1 MPELLN
7 PAPVAHLRH
16 LLRAHSPLVH
26 CMTNDVVQTFTAN
39 VLLAV
44 GASPAMVIDPREAAQ
59 FAAIADA
66 LLINV
71 GTLTEDRAVAMRA
84 AVEHARQAGKPWTLD
99 PVAVGALTV
108 RTAFCHELLAL
119 QPAAIR
125 GNASEILA
133 LAGMSA
139 GGRGVD
145 TTDTAAAALP
155 AAQALARRLAT
166 VVAVTGEVDYVTD
179 GERVLSV
186 AGGQSADDPGGG
198 HRLRAVGG
206 GGGERG
212 ATGRPAGKRGR
223 RLRADEAGRG
233 DRRPSGRPRQLY
245 SGVSRRAVSGGAG
258 MKRINALTI
267 AGTDPSGGAGI
278 QADLKT
284 FSALGAYGCSAITA
298 LVAQN
303 TRGVQSVYRIE
314 PDFVAAQLDSVFS
327 DVRID
332 TTKIG
337 MLAETD
343 IVEAVA
349 ERLARYRVANVVL
362 DTVMLAK
369 SGDPLLSAS
378 AVETLRQRLLPQVSL
393 ITPNLPEAAALLDAP
408 HARNEREMLEQGR
421 ALLALGCGA
430 VLMKGG
436 HLDDAESPDWL
447 FTREGEQRFTA
458 PRVQTKNTHGTGCT
472 LSAALAALRPR
483 HADWAA
489 TVIEAKAWLSAA
501 LAQADSLEVGHGIGP
516 VHHFHAW
523 W

>member
-1 MPELLN
+1 MG
-7 PAPVAHLRH
+7 PV
-16 LLRAHSPLVH
+16 
-26 CMTNDVVQTFTAN
+26 
-39 VLLAV
+39 
-44 GASPAMVIDPREAAQ
+44 
-59 FAAIADA
+59 
-66 LLINV
+66 
-71 GTLTEDRAVAMRA
+71 
-84 AVEHARQAGKPWTLD
+84 
-99 PVAVGALTV
+99 
-108 RTAFCHELLAL
+108 
-119 QPAAIR
+119 
-125 GNASEILA
+125 SE
-133 LAGMSA
+133 
-139 GGRGVD
+139 
-145 TTDTAAAALP
+145 
-155 AAQALARRLAT
+155 
-166 VVAVTGEVDYVTD
+166 
-179 GERVLSV
+179 
-186 AGGQSADDPGGG
+186 
-198 HRLRAVGG
+198 
-206 GGGERG
+206 
-212 ATGRPAGKRGR
+212 
-223 RLRADEAGRG
+223 
-233 DRRPSGRPRQLY
+233 
-245 SGVSRRAVSGGAG
+245 
-258 MKRINALTI
+258 
-267 AGTDPSGGAGI
+267 
-278 QADLKT
+278 ADLKT

-489 TVIEAKAWLSAA
+489 TVIEAKASAVGGSGTGRLSGGRPRYRAGA
-501 LAQADSLEVGHGIGP
+501 PFPRPGGKWQRNGTAESPEKMAPRLEK
-516 VHHFHAW
+516 
-523 W
+523 

>member
-1 MPELLN
+1 
-7 PAPVAHLRH
+7 
-16 LLRAHSPLVH
+16 
-26 CMTNDVVQTFTAN
+26 
-39 VLLAV
+39 
-44 GASPAMVIDPREAAQ
+44 
-59 FAAIADA
+59 
-66 LLINV
+66 
-71 GTLTEDRAVAMRA
+71 
-84 AVEHARQAGKPWTLD
+84 
-99 PVAVGALTV
+99 
-108 RTAFCHELLAL
+108 
-119 QPAAIR
+119 
-125 GNASEILA
+125 
-133 LAGMSA
+133 
-139 GGRGVD
+139 
-145 TTDTAAAALP
+145 
-155 AAQALARRLAT
+155 
-166 VVAVTGEVDYVTD
+166 
-179 GERVLSV
+179 
-186 AGGQSADDPGGG
+186 
-198 HRLRAVGG
+198 
-206 GGGERG
+206 
-212 ATGRPAGKRGR
+212 
-223 RLRADEAGRG
+223 
-233 DRRPSGRPRQLY
+233 
-245 SGVSRRAVSGGAG
+245 

-284 FSALGAYGCSAITA
+284 FSALGAYGCSVITA

-349 ERLARYRVANVVL
+349 ERLRRYQVQNVVL

-369 SGDPLLSAS
+369 SGDPLLSPP
-378 AVETLRQRLLPQVSL
+378 AVIALREHLLPQVSL

-408 HARNEREMLEQGR
+408 HARNEREMHEQGQ
-421 ALLALGCGA
+421 ALLAMGCEA

-447 FTREGEQRFTA
+447 FTRDGAERFTT
-458 PRVQTKNTHGTGCT
+458 PRIKTKNTHGTGCT

-483 HADWAA
+483 HEDWAS
-489 TVIEAKAWLSAA
+489 TVGEAKRWLSAA
-501 LAQADSLEVGHGIGP
+501 LAQADTLEVGQGIGP